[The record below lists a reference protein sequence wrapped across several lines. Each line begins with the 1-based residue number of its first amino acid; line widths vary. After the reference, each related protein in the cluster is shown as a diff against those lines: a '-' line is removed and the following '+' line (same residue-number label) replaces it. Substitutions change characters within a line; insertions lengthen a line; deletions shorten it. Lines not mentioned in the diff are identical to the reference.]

1 MVVNLI
7 YILLSI
13 LGLSF
18 LIFIHEL
25 GHYYMARRVGMRV
38 EVFSIGFGKPIV
50 TWERDG
56 VKWQICWLLFGGYV
70 KIAGS
75 ELSKDQNPYEIP
87 DGFFGKK
94 PLDRIK
100 VAAMGPITNIV
111 FAFLIFGV
119 LWMMGGREKNFSD
132 YTKKIG
138 WVDPSS
144 DLYAS
149 GVRPGDE
156 IEAYGDQLYRDA
168 KDNIYAPMTG
178 GERIRVKGFKVDY
191 INQRKTPF
199 DYSVKIYQHPNAL
212 DKGIRTAGIINT
224 ANYIIYKDKA
234 NDLEN
239 PLPEGSPLADSG
251 IQPGDRIVWVDG
263 ELIFSLSQLNHLLN
277 GKTALLTVERG
288 DHTFLARVP
297 RVQTQELK
305 IDSNFRE
312 ELADWQFEA
321 KLGGTKIQN
330 LYTIPYNL
338 TNDGIVENSL
348 KFIDRE
354 KMKEFISDSP
364 YSRLEDP
371 LKAGDRIIAING
383 VPVHYAYDLL
393 NQLQTYRVNII
404 VQRNEKLA
412 DPIFWKEAD
421 TEFDHEINGKD
432 LEKIIHRIGTAN
444 SLNQQGDLFLLNPI
458 IPKTLA
464 QMAVSPEKQ
473 EQYQKDL
480 LEQKKIISSDEDPE
494 KRQIAQRLLEQ
505 QEKRLLLGIPS
516 AQDRKV
522 QYNPSPTEMIVTVS
536 QEIQRTL
543 VGLLSGAL
551 NPKWIVGPIGI
562 VHIVHESS
570 MSGVVEALYWL
581 GAISLNLG
589 ILNLLPI
596 PVLDGGTILVS
607 LLEMATGRRMHPK
620 TLEKIVLPFAFILI
634 CFFIFLTYHDIKRL
648 FSGFFG

>member
-38 EVFSIGFGKPIV
+38 EVFSIGFGKPII

-100 VAAMGPITNIV
+100 VAAMGPVTNIV
-111 FAFLIFGV
+111 FAFLVFAA
-119 LWMMGGREKNFSD
+119 LWLVGGREKNFSE

-156 IEAYGDQLYRDA
+156 IEAYEDHPYRDA
-168 KDNIYAPMTG
+168 KDNIYAAMTG
-178 GERIRVKGFKVDY
+178 GERLRVKGFKVDY
-191 INQRKTPF
+191 ANQKKIPF
-199 DYSVKIYQHPNAL
+199 DYSVKIYQHPYL
-212 DKGIRTAGIINT
+212 DKGIRTTGIFST
-224 ANYIIYKDKA
+224 ANYIIYKDKS
-234 NDLEN
+234 NSTEN
-239 PLPEGSPLADSG
+239 PLPSGSPLIDSG
-251 IQPGDRIVWVDG
+251 IQSGDRIIWMDG
-263 ELIFSLSQLNHLLN
+263 ELIFSLAQLNHLLN
-277 GKTALLTVERG
+277 GKTALLTIERG
-288 DHTFLARVP
+288 SDTFLARVP

-312 ELADWQFEA
+312 ELTDWQFEA

-338 TNDGIVENSL
+338 TNDCVVENSL

-354 KMKEFISDSP
+354 KMKEFIPESP
-364 YSRLEDP
+364 YSKLEEP
-371 LKAGDRIIAING
+371 LKEGDKIIAVNG
-383 VPVHYAYDLL
+383 IPVHFAYDLL
-393 NQLQTYRVNII
+393 NQLQTYRVNVI
-404 VQRNEKLA
+404 VQRDEKLA
-412 DPIFWKEAD
+412 QPIFWKNAD
-421 TEFDHEINGKD
+421 SEFDREINGKD
-432 LEKIIHRIGTAN
+432 LQKITHRIGTAN
-444 SLNQQGDLFLLNPI
+444 PLSKQGDLVLLNSI
-458 IPKTLA
+458 VPKTLSEIA
-464 QMAVSPEKQ
+464 ISPEKK
-473 EQYQKDL
+473 EQFQKDL
-480 LEQKKIISSDEDPE
+480 LEQKKIINSDEDPE
-494 KRQIAQRLLEQ
+494 KRQAAQRLLEQ
-505 QEKRLLLGIPS
+505 QEKRLLLGLPS
-516 AQDRKV
+516 VQDKKV
-522 QYNPSPTEMIVTVS
+522 QYNPSPVEMILSVS
-536 QEIQRTL
+536 KEIQRTL
-543 VGLLSGAL
+543 GGLLSGAL
-551 NPKWIVGPIGI
+551 NPKWIAGPIGI

-570 MSGVVEALYWL
+570 MSGIVEALYWL

-607 LLEMATGRRMHPK
+607 LLELATGRRMHPK
-620 TLEKIVLPFAFILI
+620 TLEKIVLPFALILI
-634 CFFIFLTYHDIKRL
+634 CFFIFLTYHDVKRL